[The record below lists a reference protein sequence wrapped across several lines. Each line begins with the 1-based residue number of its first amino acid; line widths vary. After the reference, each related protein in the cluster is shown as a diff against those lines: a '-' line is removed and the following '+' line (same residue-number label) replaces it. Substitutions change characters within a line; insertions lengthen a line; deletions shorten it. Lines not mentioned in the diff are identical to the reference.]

1 MFIRKNNTN
10 SENSSVMYKLGN
22 SDAGSI
28 IKRMDDSD
36 AGSVMMYVDLKTEE
50 SYIHKI
56 QSSMGNNNSVL
67 EQKIKENLENDRS
80 KHESKKLNNDIKYE
94 EDFMDIENK

>member
-56 QSSMGNNNSVL
+56 
-67 EQKIKENLENDRS
+67 
-80 KHESKKLNNDIKYE
+80 
-94 EDFMDIENK
+94 